1 MSRMWEI
8 RENYGERNKDYSDTE
23 MDAYEAGYEEGY
35 AAAMKEVKG
44 GGYGER
50 SYGMRGGYGQRDEMA
65 GAGGDYGMRGGMGY
79 RDDRYYGERHRDSMG
94 RFRR

>member
-1 MSRMWEI
+1 MSRLWEI
-8 RENYGERNKDYSDTE
+8 RENYGERSKGNYSDAE
-23 MDAYEAGYEEGY
+23 MDAYECGYEEGY

-44 GGYGER
+44 GYGER
-50 SYGMRGGYGQRDEMA
+50 GYEMRGGYGQRDDMA
-65 GAGGDYGMRGGMGY
+65 GAGGGYMGN

>member
-8 RENYGERNKDYSDTE
+8 RENYGERNRNYSETE
-23 MDAYEAGYEEGY
+23 MEAYECGYEEGY
-35 AAAMKEVKG
+35 AAAMKESR

-50 SYGMRGGYGQRDEMA
+50 NYEMRGGYGQRDGM
-65 GAGGDYGMRGGMGY
+65 AGGDMGERGGMGY